1 VRTLLLTL
9 ICAFSLNGWAASE
22 AEFFAD
28 FARLSPLQR
37 GGEAEKICDEI
48 FKTWPAQRYFER
60 ILDVGGAW
68 NQNPDAAY
76 LILSTCQGAWV
87 NRYLDPVKTPQIRHQ
102 QDRSN
107 VGEYISKMDLLG
119 MSKYLREEIRLFLK
133 VKPPADA
140 AIPPS
145 PYEVLTHLASSD
157 RQLDVAL
164 HFETSQALKGA
175 IQAGGLLAATAGVGK
190 GFFNFARSRSVLAS
204 KVAKQ
209 ALFIAIIAV
218 GGAELSELGLWQAR
232 FNDLA
237 TQAESYRRAL
247 SDGRTIRALALEQY
261 LKSVTLLGYFYTY
274 KMYVKDGGHDAHPF
288 AASEACDDRL
298 RARFNG
304 LEAAANPRFIFE
316 SKCRD
321 AANLWLDASLY
332 LRETFP
338 GDEDARFIADKLMEK
353 AKRAFWAFEETRA
366 YLKSLKVCTPVI
378 EQVIA
383 PGLNPMQCRDPETGA
398 DFT

>member
-1 VRTLLLTL
+1 LFLTL
-9 ICAFSLNGWAASE
+9 ICVFSLNGWAASE
-22 AEFFAD
+22 AEFFAN
-28 FARLSPLQR
+28 FTQLSLLKR

-48 FKTWPAQRYFER
+48 FKAWPSAPYFER
-60 ILDVGGAW
+60 ILAIGNAW
-68 NQNPDAAY
+68 NQNPDATY
-76 LILSTCQGAWV
+76 QILSTCQGAWV

-102 QDRSN
+102 QDRSFI
-107 VGEYISKMDLLG
+107 GEYIAKMDLLG

-133 VKPPADA
+133 IKPPADA

-145 PYEVLTHLASSD
+145 PYEVLTNLASSD
-157 RQLDVAL
+157 RQLDIAL

-175 IQAGGLLAATAGVGK
+175 IQAGGLLASTASIGK

-209 ALFIAIIAV
+209 ALFVAIIAI

-237 TQAESYRRAL
+237 TQAENYRHAL
-247 SDGRTIRALALEQY
+247 SDGRTIRALALEQF

-288 AASEACDDRL
+288 AASEACDDQL

-304 LEAAANPRFIFE
+304 QETPASPNFIYQ

-332 LRETFP
+332 LQETFP
-338 GDEDARFIADKLMEK
+338 GDEDAQFVANKLMEK
-353 AKRAFWAFEETRA
+353 AKRTFWAFEETRA

-383 PGLNPMQCRDPETGA
+383 PGMSPMQCRDPETGA

>member
-1 VRTLLLTL
+1 LFLTL
-9 ICAFSLNGWAASE
+9 TCVFSLNTWAASE
-22 AEFFAD
+22 AQFFAD
-28 FARLSPLQR
+28 FAQLTPLKR
-37 GGEAEKICDEI
+37 GGEAAKICDQI
-48 FKTWPAQRYFER
+48 FAAWPSPQYSER
-60 ILDVGGAW
+60 ILAVGNAW
-68 NQNPDAAY
+68 AQNPDAAY
-76 LILSTCQGAWV
+76 QILSTCQGAWV

-102 QDRSN
+102 QSRSS
-107 VGEYISKMDLLG
+107 VAEYISKMDLLG

-133 VKPPADA
+133 IKPPADA

-145 PYEVLTHLASSD
+145 PYEVLTNLASSD
-157 RQLDVAL
+157 RQLDIAL

-175 IQAGGLLAATAGVGK
+175 IQAGGLLASTASVGK

-209 ALFIAIIAV
+209 ALFVAIIAV
-218 GGAELSELGLWQAR
+218 GGAELAELGLWQAR

-237 TQAESYRRAL
+237 TQAENYRRAL
-247 SDGRTIRALALEQY
+247 NDNHTIRALALEQF

-274 KMYVKDGGHDAHPF
+274 KMYVKDGGHDVHPF
-288 AASEACDDRL
+288 AASEACDDQL
-298 RARFNG
+298 RARFSG
-304 LEAAANPRFIFE
+304 IDPPINPNFIRQ
-316 SKCRD
+316 STCRD
-321 AANLWLDASLY
+321 AASLWLDAGLY
-332 LRETFP
+332 LQETFP
-338 GDEDARFIADKLMEK
+338 GDEDAQFIANKLMEK

-383 PGLNPMQCRDPETGA
+383 PGNNPMQCRDPETGA

>member
-1 VRTLLLTL
+1 LLLTL
-9 ICAFSLNGWAASE
+9 ICVFSLNTWASSE
-22 AEFFAD
+22 AEFFAN
-28 FARLSPLQR
+28 FAQLTPLKR
-37 GGEAEKICDEI
+37 GGEAEKICDQI
-48 FKTWPAQRYFER
+48 FAAWPSPQYSER
-60 ILDVGGAW
+60 ILAVGSAW
-68 NQNPDAAY
+68 DQNPDAAY
-76 LILSTCQGAWV
+76 QLLSTCQGAWV

-102 QDRSN
+102 QDRSS
-107 VGEYISKMDLLG
+107 VAEYISKMDLLG
-119 MSKYLREEIRLFLK
+119 MSRYLREEIRLFLK
-133 VKPPADA
+133 IKPPPDA

-157 RQLDVAL
+157 RQLDIAL

-175 IQAGGLLAATAGVGK
+175 IQAGGRWASIASFDK
-190 GFFNFARSRSVLAS
+190 SFFNFARSRSVLAS

-209 ALFIAIIAV
+209 ALFVAIIAI

-247 SDGRTIRALALEQY
+247 NDNRTIRALALEQF

-274 KMYVKDGGHDAHPF
+274 KMYLKDGGHDAHPF
-288 AASEACDDRL
+288 AASEACDDQL
-298 RARFNG
+298 RARFSG
-304 LEAAANPRFIFE
+304 VEAPVNPEFIRQ

-321 AANLWLDASLY
+321 AASLWLDASLY
-332 LRETFP
+332 LQESFP
-338 GDEDARFIADKLMEK
+338 GDEDAQFIANKLMGK

-366 YLKSLKVCTPVI
+366 YLKSLKLCTPVI

-383 PGLNPMQCRDPETGA
+383 PGINPMQCRDPETGA